1 MQRVIFIL
9 SFSLFYLTVIA
20 AFTGCNAVQ
29 ESSSMAFDNAGEVIR
44 YYSPGQGG
52 GGPNNAAVDTTVT
65 IQQPEEKKESISEE
79 DITHNSNN
87 QSGGSNNYGTVSY
100 QPTEVEL
107 IELGSEMK
115 K

>member
-9 SFSLFYLTVIA
+9 SFSLFYLAVMA
-20 AFTGCNAVQ
+20 AFTACNAVQ

-52 GGPNNAAVDTTVT
+52 GNQNDAAIDATLTV
-65 IQQPEEKKESISEE
+65 QQLEEKQESISEE
-79 DITHNSNN
+79 NITLNSNDK
-87 QSGGSNNYGTVSY
+87 SGGSNNYGTVSY